1 MISDESRI
9 NIFSRCHAGYLVAG
23 NGSTF
28 SEQLVNE
35 KYFMERKLMG
45 KLSDW
50 SMNEKVDGEALQLVD
65 EALQLVD
72 E

>member
-1 MISDESRI
+1 MQVIWLMVMET
-9 NIFSRCHAGYLVAG
+9 VQ
-23 NGSTF
+23 GSTF

-35 KYFMERKLMG
+35 KYFMERKLMV
-45 KLSDW
+45 KFSDW
-50 SMNEKVDGEALQLVD
+50 SMNEKVDGEALQQVD